1 MFYDESKFE
10 KESMMS
16 ELELMVMGDMRK
28 NGYDP
33 FDYADVQD
41 YWKERLA

>member
-16 ELELMVMGDMRK
+16 ELELMVVSDMRK

-33 FDYADVQD
+33 FDYVDVQD